1 MIFQNYAGL
10 DLPFHQFSWLISI
23 RTDAVGTW

>member
-1 MIFQNYAGL
+1 MIFRNYAGL

-23 RTDAVGTW
+23 RTDTIGTW